1 MLLSNFHQY
10 PASNLSLPICAQQI
24 LIMVKW
30 LWTCY
35 ITINLPWS
43 NDPKYLITH
52 RNLKKLNNGNKSNGV
67 KWLFKTKKLYFTT
80 NITYYSIN
88 VPIFHINIHFDRIV
102 LINYNYIALISYHC
116 FCRWQ
121 LNFKV
126 LEKSH
131 SGVWN
136 LHPYHVPISKQ
147 FSRYFPDRCK
157 TRIKNFVIKSI

>member
-1 MLLSNFHQY
+1 MCNMCSTISIYGQMTMDLFH
-10 PASNLSLPICAQQI
+10 NDKFT
-24 LIMVKW
+24 LIKW
-30 LWTCY
+30 
-35 ITINLPWS
+35 S
-43 NDPKYLITH
+43 KVRDSH

-102 LINYNYIALISYHC
+102 LNSYNYIALISSYC

-126 LEKSH
+126 PQKSH
-131 SGVWN
+131 SRVWN
-136 LHPYHVPISKQ
+136 LHPSHVSISKQ
-147 FSRYFPDRCK
+147 FSRYFLNRYK